1 MAYYIIELME
11 IHTASVEK
19 LLITQPFGEVPKEV
33 NKIELLLDGIKY
45 DRHFGK
51 TRNADV
57 RTTKLLSKGIE
68 VTNLRSITLISQE
81 ELDEISSDVGFEVLP
96 DDLEANITLKGI
108 EKLTKLPAGTF
119 IRFPRNAIIFVTAE
133 NLPCVIPAQNMMKR
147 GMEKSQAI
155 KFTKAAMGKRGLT
168 AMPFASGVIKVGDQV
183 EIILPQ
189 SLE

>member
-1 MAYYIIELME
+1 ME
-11 IHTASVEK
+11 ILTASVEK
-19 LLITQPFGEVPKEV
+19 LLITQPFGEVPKQV
-33 NKIELLLDGIKY
+33 QKLELLLDGIKY

-51 TRNADV
+51 SRNADV

-81 ELDEISSDVGFEVLP
+81 EMDEISSAVGFEVLP

-108 EKLTKLPAGTF
+108 ENLTKLPAGTY
-119 IRFPRNAIIFVTAE
+119 IRFPRNAIIFITAE
-133 NLPCVIPAQNMMKR
+133 NLPCVIPAKNMMKR
-147 GMEKSQAI
+147 GMDKTQAI
-155 KFTKAAMGKRGLT
+155 KFTKEAMGKRGLT

-183 EIILPQ
+183 EIIPPQ